1 MLSRRELLQTAS
13 SAGIAAYVASYQPL
27 AHAAQAQPAGVLVN
41 DRQSQLNETR
51 VARVEE
57 PKSQGDVQ
65 AALAKAAKENNSVSL
80 CGGRHAMGGQQFGA
94 DTVLIDTSKLN
105 RVLEFDRE
113 KRLITA
119 QAGIQW
125 PELLD
130 YLHSAQKDDKQQLSI
145 RQKQTGVDQ
154 VSLGGTLGANAHG
167 RGLRFPPIVGDVESF
182 VLVDAA
188 GKAHQCSRTENSELF
203 SLAIGG
209 YGLFGVVT
217 EVTLRLVPRQKVERI
232 VKLLPIQDLIESV
245 DTRAKD
251 GFLYGD
257 CQYNTSVDGDEPH
270 QGVFSCYRPVDDAT
284 PIPENQK
291 HLSADDWGK
300 LLYLGHT
307 NRHAAFRFYSDHYLA
322 TSGQIYWSDTHQMGV
337 KFGDYHKPLDKA
349 LGAKSPGTEMI
360 SEIYVRPD
368 QVLGFLAGAKEDCRK
383 HDIRLIYGTI
393 RFIEPDEVSFLRWA
407 KERQV
412 CVLCNLH
419 IDHTPDGLAKAQ
431 RDFRTLFSRAIAMG
445 GRYFLTYHRYA
456 TREQVL
462 AAYPQIIDFL
472 KLKRKY
478 DPRERI
484 QSTWYRHY
492 REMFADRL

>member
-1 MLSRRELLQTAS
+1 MLNRREMLQKS
-13 SAGIAAYVASYQPL
+13 SQAGVAAFVASRAGQSL
-27 AHAAQAQPAGVLVN
+27 CAQEKSAGVLVN

-51 VARVEE
+51 VARIEE
-57 PKSQGDVQ
+57 PASLDEVQ
-65 AALAKAAKENNSVSL
+65 AALAKAAMENKPVSL

-105 RVLEFDRE
+105 RVLKLDRE
-113 KRLITA
+113 KRTITA

-130 YLHSAQKDDKQQLSI
+130 YLHTTQKDDQQQLSI

-154 VSLGGTLGANAHG
+154 VSLGGTLAANAHG
-167 RGLRFPPIVGDVESF
+167 RGLRFPPIAGDVESF

-188 GKAHQCSRTENSELF
+188 GKAHHCSRTENAELF

-209 YGLFGVVT
+209 YGLFGIVT
-217 EVTLRLVPRQKVERI
+217 EVTLRLVPRQKVERV
-232 VKLLPIQDLIESV
+232 VKLLPIQELIESV
-245 DTRAKD
+245 DARVKD

-257 CQYNTSVDGDEPH
+257 CQYNTSVEGDEPH
-270 QGVFSCYRPVDDAT
+270 QGVFSCYRPVADST
-284 PIPENQK
+284 EIPANQK
-291 HLSADDWGK
+291 HLSPEDWGK
-300 LLYLGHT
+300 LLFLGHT
-307 NRHAAFRFYSDHYLA
+307 NRQAAFQFYADHYLA

-368 QVLGFLAGAKEDCRK
+368 QVLEFLAGAKEDCRK
-383 HDIRLIYGTI
+383 NDIRLIYGTI
-393 RFIEPDEVSFLRWA
+393 RFIEPDKDSFLAWA
-407 KERQV
+407 KQRQV

-419 IDHTPDGLAKAQ
+419 IDHTPAGLAKAQ
-431 RDFRTLFSRAIAMG
+431 ADFRTLFSRAIALG
-445 GRYFLTYHRYA
+445 GRYFLTYHRWA

-462 AAYPQIIDFL
+462 AAYPQFIDFL

-478 DPRERI
+478 DPQERI
-484 QSTWYRHY
+484 QSTWWRHY